1 MALRRLS
8 TSSIQTNGKSSKLWD
23 QTTFQSGMFAIATV
37 SLASATSTISFD
49 NIPSNYTHLQVRAL
63 CLNTGQDNLSMYF
76 NADTTG
82 ANYRDHQFGANG
94 QGSGYAYS
102 NAGVNSYGATIGI
115 TSQTTPAGNII
126 DILDYASATK
136 TKTSRALGGV
146 DRNGA
151 GNIQLYSHLW
161 TTSNA
166 PITKIT
172 FTVGTY
178 PFQANTH
185 FALYGI
191 KTV

>member
-23 QTTFQSGMFAIATV
+23 QTTFQSGMFALATV
-37 SLASATSTISFD
+37 SLTSATSTIVFD
-49 NIPSNYTHLQVRAL
+49 NIPSNYTHLQIRAI
-63 CLNTGQDNLSMYF
+63 CLNTGQDNLYMYF

-82 ANYRDHQFGANG
+82 SNYYDHQMGGNGSSVYAYANAGISSGANI
-94 QGSGYAYS
+94 
-102 NAGVNSYGATIGI
+102 GV
-115 TSQTTPAGNII
+115 TSATTPAQNVI
-126 DILDYASATK
+126 DIYDYASSTK
-136 TKTSRALGGV
+136 AKTSKALGGV
-146 DRNGA
+146 DRNGS
-151 GNIQLYSHLW
+151 GNIQLFSHLW
-161 TTSNA
+161 KTANA

-191 KTV
+191 KAGS